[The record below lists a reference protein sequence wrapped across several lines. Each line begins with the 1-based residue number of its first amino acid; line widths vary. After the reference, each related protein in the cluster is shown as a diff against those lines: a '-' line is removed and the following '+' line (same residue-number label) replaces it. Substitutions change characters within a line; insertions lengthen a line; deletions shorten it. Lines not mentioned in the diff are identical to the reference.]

1 MKIKFKKGLLYCAL
15 EITHSGKTKT
25 IDNVIID
32 TGAAHSII
40 CPDIVEDLGIEDSPE
55 DELVTM
61 YGIGGAQYAYRK
73 KIESIKFG
81 SCLVNEYKLDF
92 GYIDEKGKING
103 LLGLDLLM
111 KMGIVLDLKNL
122 NIYPCEDI

>member
-1 MKIKFKKGLLYCAL
+1 MKIKLNNGLLYATL
-15 EITHSGKTKT
+15 ELTYNGKLK
-25 IDNVIID
+25 ILDDIIID

-55 DELVTM
+55 DELITM

-73 KIESIKFG
+73 KIDGIKFG
-81 SCLVNEYKLDF
+81 SCLVKGYKLDF
-92 GYIDEKGKING
+92 GYIDENGRIKG

-111 KMGIVLDLKNL
+111 EMGLILDLKNL
-122 NIYPCEDI
+122 KIYPCE

>member
-1 MKIKFKKGLLYCAL
+1 MKIKFNNGLLYATL
-15 EITHSGKTKT
+15 ELTYNGKLK
-25 IDNVIID
+25 ILDNIIID

-55 DELVTM
+55 DELITM

-73 KIESIKFG
+73 KIDSIKFG

-92 GYIDEKGKING
+92 GYIDENGRING

-111 KMGIVLDLKNL
+111 EMGLILDLK
-122 NIYPCEDI
+122 IYPCE

>member
-1 MKIKFKKGLLYCAL
+1 MKIKFNNGLLYAAL
-15 EITHSGKTKT
+15 ELTYNGKLK
-25 IDNVIID
+25 ILDNIIID

-55 DELVTM
+55 DELITM

-92 GYIDEKGKING
+92 GYIDENGRING

-111 KMGIVLDLKNL
+111 EMGLILDLKNL
-122 NIYPCEDI
+122 KIYPCE

>member
-1 MKIKFKKGLLYCAL
+1 MQIKLNNSLLYATL
-15 EITHSGKTKT
+15 EITYNGKSK
-25 IDNVIID
+25 ILEDIIVD

-55 DELVTM
+55 DELITM
-61 YGIGGAQYAYRK
+61 YGVGGIQYAYRK

-81 SCLVNEYKLDF
+81 SCLVSGYKLDF
-92 GYIDEKGKING
+92 GYIDENGRING

-111 KMGIVLDLKNL
+111 EMGLVLDLKNL
-122 NIYPCEDI
+122 IIYPCK